1 MCRFGMG
8 QLTRRGTAYCLL
20 VVVVARLFWLVNFAQ
35 LLSKCPSRTKL
46 CQERSG
52 TVNLRIPSAML
63 FQAVTAYELV
73 SRSQNAFTRRE
84 RLYAAGCPVT
94 RVWSGIWNALI
105 DLPVPGGS
113 AQAAHRHY
121 TSQAKACTGS

>member
-1 MCRFGMG
+1 MCRFGMEHLPRREE
-8 QLTRRGTAYCLL
+8 QLTVFLWWC
-20 VVVVARLFWLVNFAQ
+20 ARLFWLVNFTQ

-46 CQERSG
+46 CQERSV
-52 TVNLRIPSAML
+52 TVNLRIPSAMM

-73 SRSQNAFTRRE
+73 SRSQNAFTRR
-84 RLYAAGCPVT
+84 
-94 RVWSGIWNALI
+94 VWSGIWNALI
-105 DLPVPGGS
+105 DLPVPRGS

>member
-8 QLTRRGTAYCLL
+8 QLTRREEQLTVFLWWWC
-20 VVVVARLFWLVNFAQ
+20 ARLFWLVNFAQ
-35 LLSKCPSRTKL
+35 LLSKCPSRV
-46 CQERSG
+46 CEERSG